1 MSSENLTIVEN
12 FEQAAL
18 YERDFEKAMQYAH
31 PDLTVREAPSLPYR
45 GTYVGLEGQ
54 RQLLADVDRLFE
66 FDGGAPKVEFRDA
79 GDDLVIGRVTGRAR
93 LRATGEEID
102 FLVIELFTIRDGK
115 LADIEVF
122 YWDQAALLR
131 AGEAERDAAE
141 RASAERAGAEEPA

>member
-1 MSSENLTIVEN
+1 MSAENVKIIES
-12 FEQAAL
+12 FEHAAL
-18 YERDFEKAMQYAH
+18 YERNFERAMEFAH

-54 RQLLADVDRLFE
+54 RQLLDDVDRLFE
-66 FDGGAPKVEFRDA
+66 FDGGAPEVEFRDA

-102 FLVIELFTIRDGK
+102 FLVIELFTLRDGK

-131 AGEAERDAAE
+131 AGEAERSAA
-141 RASAERAGAEEPA
+141 AAGSAPTGDRS